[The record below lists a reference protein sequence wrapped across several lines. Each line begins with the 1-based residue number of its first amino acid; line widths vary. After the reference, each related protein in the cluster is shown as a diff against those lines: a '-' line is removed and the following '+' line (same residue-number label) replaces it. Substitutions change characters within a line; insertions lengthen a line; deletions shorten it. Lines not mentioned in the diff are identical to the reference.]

1 MSKYLEDFPTRNL
14 FDLKLRITLSLSL
27 RNIRRIRS
35 FSFYWF
41 HKSDVRRF
49 LPHVLIANEIPSE
62 KFAFQFCNE
71 SFCFLKG
78 MNWVPSSAQA
88 GVPMNAVVAGADVDG
103 APIYV
108 GRAYHEG
115 DLVPAKVIPSKHVA
129 YIPYNGQEVAKYDYH
144 VRKLRRFETENR

>member
-1 MSKYLEDFPTRNL
+1 
-14 FDLKLRITLSLSL
+14 
-27 RNIRRIRS
+27 
-35 FSFYWF
+35 
-41 HKSDVRRF
+41 
-49 LPHVLIANEIPSE
+49 
-62 KFAFQFCNE
+62 
-71 SFCFLKG
+71 

-144 VRKLRRFETENR
+144 VRKLRRFETEIR